1 MKTLTELITPLL
13 KVMPSPV
20 PRRQERLRGQH
31 ALADGI
37 KYVMPVNSDDSPVL
51 MAAFPINKKAAAAI
65 LPGPELRPFSLGGK
79 GLLVVVMQTSIG
91 RAGRPKELGAGARD
105 VVRRR
110 AIAYRAQGRQVR
122 NRRHGRA

>member
-20 PRRQERLRGQH
+20 PRRQQRLRGQH

-51 MAAFPINKKAAAAI
+51 MAAFPINKKAATAI

-79 GLLVVVMQTSIG
+79 GLLVKSERELNTALKQARKTARSGKAVLVNILIG
-91 RAGRPKELGAGARD
+91 KTDFRKGSLSM
-105 VVRRR
+105 
-110 AIAYRAQGRQVR
+110 
-122 NRRHGRA
+122 